1 MKSLFNMSHRL
12 VAILIF
18 ILLFITGCSSSRYS
32 QYHDSAPT
40 GEIDLR
46 RINNAIPRAEPR
58 SKYGN
63 SPSYV
68 VRGKRYYVMQDSR
81 NFVERGVASWY
92 GKKFHGHRTSSGETY
107 DMYKMTAAH
116 KKLPLPTYVE
126 VRHLQNNK
134 SIIVRVNDRGP
145 FHDNRVIDLSYAA
158 AKKLGITTTGTGVV
172 EIRAIDPYEY
182 HRNKQMARNPAPQT
196 NSSTTASS
204 NDYRLF
210 LQVGAFVSRTNAEQ
224 LRNRLLTELGAHP
237 IKTGYSEEKNI
248 YRVRIGPLT
257 NVEQADQL
265 ATRIAKL
272 GFTEPHIVID

>member
-1 MKSLFNMSHRL
+1 MTSLFNISHRL
-12 VAILIF
+12 IATTAL
-18 ILLFITGCSSSRYS
+18 ILLTAGCSSSRYS
-32 QYHDSAPT
+32 QHHDSAPT
-40 GEIDLR
+40 GEIDLHHVG
-46 RINNAIPRAEPR
+46 NAVPRAEPR

-63 SPSYV
+63 AASYV
-68 VRGKRYYVMQDSR
+68 VRGKRYYVMQNSR

-116 KKLPLPTYVE
+116 KNLPLPTYVE
-126 VRHLQNNK
+126 VTNLENNR

-145 FHDNRVIDLSYAA
+145 FHDNRIIDLSYAA
-158 AKKLGITTTGTGVV
+158 AKKLGITAQGTGVV

-182 HRNKQMARNPAPQT
+182 HRNKQTAKNSAPQQVSIT
-196 NSSTTASS
+196 SATST
-204 NDYRLF
+204 DYRLF

-224 LRNRLLTELGAHP
+224 LRSRLLTELGSHS
-237 IKTGYSEEKNI
+237 INTGYSEEKNI

-265 ATRIAKL
+265 ATRIAQL
-272 GFTEPHIVID
+272 GFAEPHIVID

>member
-1 MKSLFNMSHRL
+1 MTSLFPKLHRL
-12 VAILIF
+12 TASVLF
-18 ILLFITGCSSSRYS
+18 VLLVSGCSSSRYS

-40 GEIDLR
+40 GDIDLR
-46 RINNAIPRAEPR
+46 RIDNVVPRAEPR

-107 DMYKMTAAH
+107 DMYKMSAAH
-116 KKLPLPTYVE
+116 KNLPLPTYVE
-126 VRHLQNNK
+126 VRHLHNGK

-145 FHDNRVIDLSYAA
+145 FHDNRIIDLSYAA
-158 AKKLGITTTGTGVV
+158 AKKLGITAQGTGVV
-172 EIRAIDPYEY
+172 EIRAIDPYQY
-182 HRNKQMARNPAPQT
+182 HRDKHMAQKSAEQPVRT
-196 NSSTTASS
+196 TTATST
-204 NDYRLF
+204 DYRLF

-224 LRNRLLTELGAHP
+224 LRSRLLAELGSHS
-237 IKTGYSEEKNI
+237 INTGYSEEKNV
-248 YRVRIGPLT
+248 YRVRIGPLI

-265 ATRIAKL
+265 AMRIAQL
-272 GFTEPHIVID
+272 GFAEPHIVID

>member
-1 MKSLFNMSHRL
+1 MTSLFPKLHRL
-12 VAILIF
+12 TASVLF
-18 ILLFITGCSSSRYS
+18 VLLVSGCSSSRYS

-40 GEIDLR
+40 GDIDLR
-46 RINNAIPRAEPR
+46 RIDNVVPRAEPR

-107 DMYKMTAAH
+107 DMYKMSAAH
-116 KKLPLPTYVE
+116 KNLPLPTYVE
-126 VRHLQNNK
+126 VRHLHNGK

-145 FHDNRVIDLSYAA
+145 FHDNRIIDLSYAA
-158 AKKLGITTTGTGVV
+158 AKKLGITAQGTGVV
-172 EIRAIDPYEY
+172 EIRAIDPYQY
-182 HRNKQMARNPAPQT
+182 HRDKHMAQKSAAQPVRT
-196 NSSTTASS
+196 TTATST
-204 NDYRLF
+204 DYRLF

-224 LRNRLLTELGAHP
+224 LRSRLLAELGSHS
-237 IKTGYSEEKNI
+237 INTGYSEEKNV

-265 ATRIAKL
+265 AMRIAQL
-272 GFTEPHIVID
+272 GFAEPHIVID

>member
-1 MKSLFNMSHRL
+1 MTSLFNVSHRL
-12 VAILIF
+12 IATSVL
-18 ILLFITGCSSSRYS
+18 ILLTAGCSSSRYS
-32 QYHDSAPT
+32 QQHDSAPA
-40 GEIDLR
+40 GEIDLQR
-46 RINNAIPRAEPR
+46 VSNAVPRAEPK

-63 SPSYV
+63 SASYV

-81 NFVERGVASWY
+81 NFIERGVASWY

-116 KKLPLPTYVE
+116 KNLPLPTYVE
-126 VRHLQNNK
+126 VRHLQNNR

-145 FHDNRVIDLSYAA
+145 FHDNRVIDLSFAA
-158 AKKLGITTTGTGVV
+158 AKKLGITAQGTGVV
-172 EIRAIDPYEY
+172 EVRAIDPYEY
-182 HRNKQMARNPAPQT
+182 HRKRQTANNAVPQQATT
-196 NSSTTASS
+196 NATS

-224 LRNRLLTELGAHP
+224 LRSRLLPELGSHS
-237 IKTGYSEEKNI
+237 INTGYSEEKNI

-265 ATRIAKL
+265 ATRIAQL
-272 GFTEPHIVID
+272 GFAEPHIVID